1 VFRVVTFTDP
11 LTVAPGA
18 KPRAASPSLV
28 RLARL
33 GIELRWRLVDN
44 RARRLGKR
52 TRGFAVVFGALYA
65 LGTIAALVAARS
77 ATDDVAQATL
87 VLAASSLASGWIF
100 GPILLGG
107 VDETVDPTRLAL
119 LPLERR
125 ELFVVQLGAALSG
138 IGPASA
144 LVGFGV
150 GIPLGF
156 ATASPL
162 ALLTLLA
169 APAMIAMTIGL
180 ARSTA
185 ALLAIAQRSRIG
197 RDLAVLLAALSA
209 GALFVVAQLATSVSG
224 SRAAGLIDALAWAP
238 WCWPGRAV
246 LAAGADDAGAAL
258 GWTAL
263 SLVSA
268 AAALTLWA
276 ALSQFLLTNGER
288 VVRVGRRGDGAALG
302 RADSV
307 FGAALARQWI
317 SVRRSPNT
325 RVALVFGIAFGVAFP
340 VLQILQHGAE
350 GSSLVAFS
358 ALLAM
363 LANIGATSNLLGFDA
378 GSLWIEALCN
388 GPGRAHMAARS
399 LAALPNLLIPTW
411 LSGVVVGVWTDQW
424 AAVALVSAIA
434 VPIALIVLS
443 QGLVTSILA
452 PWPLSDGDNP
462 FGNRQGAEGRG
473 GRLAAT
479 ALSGLGAAL
488 VLSTPIIVAAYA
500 GREAWWGWLVPLVAT
515 AWAVAIG
522 AATLR
527 WVGRRLAGSEPELL
541 ELLSPRA
548 MT

>member
-1 VFRVVTFTDP
+1 M
-11 LTVAPGA
+11 
-18 KPRAASPSLV
+18 
-28 RLARL
+28 
-33 GIELRWRLVDN
+33 
-44 RARRLGKR
+44 
-52 TRGFAVVFGALYA
+52 
-65 LGTIAALVAARS
+65 
-77 ATDDVAQATL
+77 
-87 VLAASSLASGWIF
+87 
-100 GPILLGG
+100 
-107 VDETVDPTRLAL
+107 
-119 LPLERR
+119 RR
-125 ELFVVQLGAALSG
+125 ELFVVQVGAALSG
-138 IGPASA
+138 IGPAAA
-144 LVGFGV
+144 LVGFSI

-156 ATASPL
+156 APATVL
-162 ALLTLLA
+162 ALVTVIA
-169 APAMIAMTIGL
+169 APTMIAMVVGL
-180 ARSTA
+180 ARSVA

-197 RDLAVLLAALSA
+197 RDLAVLAAALAA

-224 SRAAGLIDALAWAP
+224 SRAAGLIDALSWAP

-246 LAAGADDAGAAL
+246 LAAAQGDAAMAVSWAGA
-258 GWTAL
+258 
-263 SLVSA
+263 SLVVA
-268 AAALTLWA
+268 AGSLALWA
-276 ALSQFLLTNGER
+276 ALSQFLMTNGER
-288 VVRVGRRGDGAALG
+288 VVRVGRRGRGAALG

-378 GSLWIEALCN
+378 GSLWIEALCG

-411 LSGVVVGVWTDQW
+411 LSGLVVGVWTGQW

-434 VPIALIVLS
+434 VPIAVIVLA
-443 QGLVTSILA
+443 QGLVTSICA

-473 GRLAAT
+473 GRLAT
-479 ALSGLGAAL
+479 IALSGLAAAL
-488 VLSTPIIVAAYA
+488 VLATPIIAAAHA
-500 GREAWWGWLVPLVAT
+500 GRGEWWAWLVPVIAS
-515 AWAVAIG
+515 AWAVVIG
-522 AATLR
+522 AATLG
-527 WVGRRLAGSEPELL
+527 WAGRRLDGREPELL
-541 ELLSPRA
+541 EQLSPRA